1 MWRKNMDRKVVLS
14 ISAIIVMGVLIGIL
28 NIFTQLPPE
37 AQNNNQ
43 IQKLP
48 ENQASETDIE
58 QKKQEPE
65 EEIIHENQNTEPQD
79 IILIN

>member
-1 MWRKNMDRKVVLS
+1 MDRKIVLS

>member
-1 MWRKNMDRKVVLS
+1 MDRKVVLS